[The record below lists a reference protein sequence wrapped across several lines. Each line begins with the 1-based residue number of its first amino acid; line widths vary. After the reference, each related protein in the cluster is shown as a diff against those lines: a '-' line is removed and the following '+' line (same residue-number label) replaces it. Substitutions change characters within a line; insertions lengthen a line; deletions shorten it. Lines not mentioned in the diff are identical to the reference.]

1 LFLPK
6 AFLHPIIT
14 LFSIPTLYHI
24 SRNLK
29 RFFTKNL
36 TADFNFVSGLTG
48 GIKIPPVSVVISIA
62 DNNSI
67 SIIRYSLIQYR
78 L

>member
-36 TADFNFVSGLTG
+36 TADFNFVSGLNHPSNGWFCVT
-48 GIKIPPVSVVISIA
+48 K
-62 DNNSI
+62 DE
-67 SIIRYSLIQYR
+67 RWM
-78 L
+78 